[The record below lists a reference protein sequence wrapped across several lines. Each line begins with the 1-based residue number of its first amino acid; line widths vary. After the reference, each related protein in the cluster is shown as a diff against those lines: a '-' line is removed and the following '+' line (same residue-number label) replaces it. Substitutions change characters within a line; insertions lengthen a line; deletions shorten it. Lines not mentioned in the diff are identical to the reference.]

1 MLNIQIIREME
12 VKSHKSDWPSSQ
24 SLQTKNAGEDV
35 ELREPLYTIS
45 GNENWYNQ
53 YWEQYGCSLIN

>member
-1 MLNIQIIREME
+1 MSANLENSAVAIGLEKVNFHSSPKER
-12 VKSHKSDWPSSQ
+12 PSSQ

-53 YWEQYGCSLIN
+53 Y

>member
-12 VKSHKSDWPSSQ
+12 VKSHKSEWPSSQ

-53 YWEQYGCSLIN
+53 Y